1 MIEGE
6 QQMID
11 AEDKTPI
18 DLRGPR
24 NPRCALVFPIH
35 YKTTDRQGAD
45 CLLNLSTGG
54 LFLQTD
60 SPLRPGERIQMRL
73 SFPGVLDSTAV
84 EGEVRWTRPED
95 WGLPG
100 VGVAF
105 CGLEPRTRKQIDR
118 LLRLGGAFQRR
129 RAVPLVEVPQKAS
142 APSTQTLQAVFLE
155 PNYALQQIFRYAIK
169 KFVHL
174 GTSVRWDLD
183 LDVASDP
190 LSCMELLKEKLCSVV
205 IIDFDRL
212 EASPNELIALIR
224 SNARDA
230 QLPIIGLSGNSSS
243 SSGLELPRS
252 QTMIL
257 RKPIALEPL
266 FRTLSVMLVTAG
278 EDGPT

>member
-11 AEDKTPI
+11 ADEKTPI

-105 CGLEPRTRKQIDR
+105 CGLEARTRKQIDR

-129 RAVPLVEVPQKAS
+129 RAMPLVEG
-142 APSTQTLQAVFLE
+142 TQTLQAVFLE
-155 PNYALQQIFRYAIK
+155 PNHALQQIFRYAIK

-174 GTSVRWDLD
+174 GTSVRWDLE

-190 LSCMELLKEKLCSVV
+190 LSCMELLKEKVCSVV

-230 QLPIIGLSGNSSS
+230 QIPIIGLGGNSSS

-252 QTMIL
+252 HTMIL